1 MAVCACSM
9 GLLKLLPPLS
19 TTATVSATLSSQ
31 LRLERGVQCRDLPC
45 AINSPEILSV
55 RCACNMAP
63 AGDNYVGLVQSAALE
78 NSGKAGDLKRG
89 KGQGGC
95 NLQNQCSRNDVSLV
109 RRPALLRVHA
119 RVQDCL
125 EHECHEMQNRL
136 QDRGGRGGKVCDR
149 RPKNRVERR
158 QQQVQVITNNGFV
171 ELEEQLGVSKQT
183 KEGSLQLKLSSKWQ
197 ENEVLKDEE
206 GRLLQTRQEEGDAP
220 PTLAQAA
227 SLVEIASHLA
237 SETEMGLAV
246 NDIPVE
252 AIDVQ
257 VEEQSTDEHNKPS
270 EVDADGW
277 MSMGLQMPRPLV
289 NSPGGQRVAE
299 LVAAWDGLARRLPLD
314 FTQSSGSPLLLA
326 ALKLTVNTLQHAALA
341 EDGRNPLVRALSV
354 AYVLADLRMDAE
366 VIAAGLLQEALEA
379 GYLRISAVEREL
391 GNGVGRLL
399 HDCAR
404 VKHMPSRMDTLDDD
418 SANVVRQFCLAFHD
432 VRAVVVVVSA
442 RLDVMRH
449 VQTLPRYRQQILALE
464 TMQIYAPLAHVMGT
478 GTMGLELEDLGFWV
492 LFPDSYSY
500 IESWLKRH
508 WADGDELVADS
519 QQLFLASLEA
529 DPELQALIKLV
540 TITGR
545 CKSRY
550 STMKKLLKDGRQPE
564 EVYDILG
571 LRVVLTPKDGGSLL
585 EEKERGVKACYRAME
600 IATSLWKELEGR
612 LKDYIAAPKENGYES
627 LHFAVCLGDNA
638 NWSPHMEIQ
647 IRTAAMHAMA
657 EGGLASHS
665 LYKGGLTD
673 PEQAGYLKAIMLAAA
688 DVAASRFSDLAG
700 NAVEVIDREDHI
712 YSNSDHIF
720 AHFDKNRDGVISMD
734 ELQQVIRE
742 LGADSN
748 DSHDLMR
755 IVDSN
760 LDGSV
765 CAEEFQNFC
774 RQVKIFENLA
784 GVDKQFSTQLDQKL
798 LTDSVDTTEEIRRQ
812 IISGDRA
819 AARSSLTML
828 SRKHPSNAHIFIH
841 FAQLERKG
849 GDSIAAGVYYSKA
862 VRAFKKVGDMGLAY
876 VRALQAWGSLEA
888 QSRHASRA
896 RHLFLES
903 IRVACKE
910 EKSGASELIGA
921 SVYGLHA
928 WAMLEQRLGNWSK
941 ARSLL
946 ERAAVVQPGN
956 AVVHQTRAL
965 LEARVHNYAAA
976 RHHFRLAVDVAPT
989 DIKCWQAWALFE
1001 ASQQKVQKMRSLF
1014 KQALKVDP
1022 ENMHSLQAW
1031 AHQEALLGTDESR
1044 HRARKLYQRC
1054 IEVNPDSVHA
1064 WQAWGILEQEACN
1077 FTGARILFE
1086 RGISANPHSVPCLQ
1100 AYAHME
1106 RIGGNLK
1113 AARRLLL
1120 LALSVEPENS
1130 AVLMVV
1136 ISSNHPGSGT
1146 S

>member
-31 LRLERGVQCRDLPC
+31 LRLERGVQNSDLPC

-63 AGDNYVGLVQSAALE
+63 AGDNYAGLVQSAALE
-78 NSGKAGDLKRG
+78 SSGKARDLKRG

-95 NLQNQCSRNDVSLV
+95 NLQKQCSRNDVSLV
-109 RRPALLRVHA
+109 RRPALLRVQA

-125 EHECHEMQNRL
+125 EHECHEIQNRL
-136 QDRGGRGGKVCDR
+136 QVKGGRGGKVCDR
-149 RPKNRVERR
+149 RPKTRVEHR
-158 QQQVQVITNNGFV
+158 QQQVEVITNNGFV
-171 ELEEQLGVSKQT
+171 ELEEQLGVSKRT

-197 ENEVLKDEE
+197 GNEVLKDEE
-206 GRLLQTRQEEGDAP
+206 GRLLQTRQEEGGAP
-220 PTLAQAA
+220 PTRAHAA

-237 SETEMGLAV
+237 SETEMSLAL
-246 NDIPVE
+246 NDIPAE

-508 WADGDELVADS
+508 WADGDKLVADS

-585 EEKERGVKACYRAME
+585 EEKERGVQACYRAME
-600 IATSLWKELEGR
+600 IATSLWKELKGR

-627 LHFAVCLGDNA
+627 LHFTVFLGDNA

-688 DVAASRFSDLAG
+688 DVAVSRFSDLAG
-700 NAVEVIDREDHI
+700 NAVEVIDREDRI

-720 AHFDKNRDGVISMD
+720 THFDKNQDGVISMD

-765 CAEEFQNFC
+765 SAEEFQNFC

-798 LTDSVDTTEEIRRQ
+798 LTDSADITEEIRRQ

-828 SRKHPSNAHIFIH
+828 SRKHPNNAHIFVH

-903 IRVACKE
+903 IRVACKIVMYL
-910 EKSGASELIGA
+910 STPTI
-921 SVYGLHA
+921 
-928 WAMLEQRLGNWSK
+928 
-941 ARSLL
+941 RS
-946 ERAAVVQPGN
+946 
-956 AVVHQTRAL
+956 
-965 LEARVHNYAAA
+965 
-976 RHHFRLAVDVAPT
+976 
-989 DIKCWQAWALFE
+989 
-1001 ASQQKVQKMRSLF
+1001 
-1014 KQALKVDP
+1014 
-1022 ENMHSLQAW
+1022 
-1031 AHQEALLGTDESR
+1031 
-1044 HRARKLYQRC
+1044 
-1054 IEVNPDSVHA
+1054 
-1064 WQAWGILEQEACN
+1064 
-1077 FTGARILFE
+1077 
-1086 RGISANPHSVPCLQ
+1086 
-1100 AYAHME
+1100 
-1106 RIGGNLK
+1106 
-1113 AARRLLL
+1113 
-1120 LALSVEPENS
+1120 
-1130 AVLMVV
+1130 
-1136 ISSNHPGSGT
+1136 
-1146 S
+1146 